1 MWNSSMPTDPEA
13 GSNPDQTSSDG
24 SGSPSSSDPDG
35 SPPSSTT
42 SSAAP
47 LGTGT
52 DSPPGATTQ
61 CPCSSAQVTSET
73 VMEEPPDR
81 ARTRLGVGEK
91 VRVSYSLGSATWTI
105 AGKGSLSS
113 DSGATVTYTAPKQA
127 GSVTL
132 TATGCDCSASI
143 TFTIVEPNAV
153 NMFKRYLD
161 PKRVQH
167 NQNYPDSGMYINVFL
182 APADVN
188 FHKVQYLELEI
199 GCDASGVYICLNG
212 QGHNP
217 DPNGAGATTHVQSG
231 MGTWMSGMDQIYS
244 SDCGVWTAPD
254 TGDEH
259 LAIPWQWKIDDADTW
274 KTFTTVHQRVNCDAT
289 GNLTSTKAGAI
300 ATVMVTDAT
309 SAP

>member
-1 MWNSSMPTDPEA
+1 
-13 GSNPDQTSSDG
+13 
-24 SGSPSSSDPDG
+24 
-35 SPPSSTT
+35 
-42 SSAAP
+42 
-47 LGTGT
+47 
-52 DSPPGATTQ
+52 
-61 CPCSSAQVTSET
+61 VTSET

-167 NQNYPDSGMYINVFL
+167 NQNYPDIGMYINVFL